1 MPVFDITQAPFMYIL
16 QSVWY
21 THRGTKHA
29 LPACIHYI
37 FDMGLTQAEGQ
48 KLEWFKRRANN
59 IFTITL
65 KI

>member
-1 MPVFDITQAPFMYIL
+1 MHVEEANKHCQHA
-16 QSVWY
+16 Y
-21 THRGTKHA
+21 T
-29 LPACIHYI
+29 IS

-48 KLEWFKRRANN
+48 KLEWFKRRANT